1 MGRLLLWGGRHSRG
15 ARLFTQ
21 FCQVRESKT
30 ERESKKSRGR
40 GVYTQP
46 ALCCPDNAPLLS
58 SPQACGGGR
67 RGPCLQTT
75 HPGILSFLQPVP
87 LPETPSDPGTWSLTT
102 QIYRFADGHM
112 CCRCIP
118 NCLVKETKT
127 KLHHKQQTDSMF
139 CVQFRIELR
148 IHFQFLSSFRVQNCN
163 WNYN

>member
-1 MGRLLLWGGRHSRG
+1 MLLWAGRHSRG
-15 ARLFTQ
+15 ARSLTQ

-40 GVYTQP
+40 GVSTQP
-46 ALCCPDNAPLLS
+46 ALCCPDNTPLLS

-75 HPGILSFLQPVP
+75 HPGILSFLQPVL

-112 CCRCIP
+112 C
-118 NCLVKETKT
+118 T
-127 KLHHKQQTDSMF
+127 KLLGQRDKNKARPQSANQQYTELIFQF

-148 IHFQFLSSFRVQNCN
+148 IQFQFRSSFRVQNCN
-163 WNYN
+163 WNNN